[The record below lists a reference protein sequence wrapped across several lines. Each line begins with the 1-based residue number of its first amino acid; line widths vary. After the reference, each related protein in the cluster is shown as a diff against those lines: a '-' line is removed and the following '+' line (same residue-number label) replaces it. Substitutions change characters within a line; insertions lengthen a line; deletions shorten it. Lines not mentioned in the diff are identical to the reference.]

1 MSHNEFLSLEDL
13 LSKSLVETLKR
24 CGTRK
29 TKRTS

>member
-24 CGTRK
+24 CGTRR

>member
-1 MSHNEFLSLEDL
+1 MNSNEFLALEDL
-13 LSKSLVETLKR
+13 LSRSLVDTLKR